1 MRHPLFGLAVLKVDV
16 DVERSLIFAK
26 MQAVSYIENDCISAS
41 NFESTGN
48 TRSTSCLFLSD
59 LDVPLGHS

>member
-1 MRHPLFGLAVLKVDV
+1 MLKGALYLP
-16 DVERSLIFAK
+16 RYRQSL
-26 MQAVSYIENDCISAS
+26 IENDCISAS

-48 TRSTSCLFLSD
+48 TRSTSCLFLLD